1 MKDILIISPSPI
13 KNKMSGPAIRY
24 WEIAKNLSHEKRR
37 VTVLVPNSDFIQ
49 GEGFV
54 VKKLTGI
61 NLWNSLLKCDVVL
74 LQGLSIWKYP
84 FIKYFNKAVA
94 IDLYDPFNLENLES
108 FEKHGYIANL
118 KYKTTMAVI
127 EEQIQRGD
135 FFYCA
140 SEKQKD
146 YWLGMISA
154 KRLTPKLYASI
165 NKDIKELIGTV
176 PFGIPNEKPRKTQH
190 KVIKGKC
197 PIISENDKVVL
208 WGGGI
213 WDWLDPESLIQAMA
227 RVKRSRNDIK
237 CFFMGVK
244 PPSGGT
250 PRKLSQLIN
259 LTKDL
264 NLEDTVYFNDWV
276 DYDQRSD
283 YLLEADI
290 GVSLH
295 ENHLETRFSYRTR
308 LLDYVWCELPI
319 LASEGDVFAET
330 IKKYNLGSVVSEK
343 NIDEISKRI
352 IEMINIGKQ
361 RVYPEENLE
370 VFTWS
375 SAVSNL
381 IKFCDAPVRRS
392 QRFNIIS
399 EVKFMVWRVMYVI
412 IRLQERYLNK
422 L

>member
-1 MKDILIISPSPI
+1 MKNILIISPSPI
-13 KNKMSGPAIRY
+13 KKKMSGPGIRY
-24 WEIAKNLSHEKRR
+24 WEIAKNLSNAQRR
-37 VTVLVPNSDFIQ
+37 VTLLVPNSDYMQNDAFI
-49 GEGFV
+49 V
-54 VKKLTGI
+54 NKLTSI

-74 LQGLSIWKYP
+74 LQGLSMWKYP
-84 FIKYFNKAVA
+84 YIKYFNKAVA

-108 FEKHGYIANL
+108 FENYSFLNNL
-118 KYKTTMAVI
+118 KYRTTMAVI

-135 FFYCA
+135 YFYCA

-146 YWLGMISA
+146 YWLGMISV

-165 NKDIKELIGTV
+165 NNDINKLIGTV
-176 PFGIPNEKPRKTQH
+176 PFGIPNDRPRKLQH
-190 KVIKGKC
+190 RVIKGIC
-197 PIISENDKVVL
+197 PIINESDKVVL

-213 WDWLDPESLIQAMA
+213 WDWLDPESLIRAMA
-227 RVKRSRNDIK
+227 LVKQNRNDIK

-244 PPSGGT
+244 PPSGEI
-250 PRKLSQLIN
+250 PRKLSKLVE

-264 NLEDTVYFNDWV
+264 NLEDTVYFNDWI

-343 NIDEISKRI
+343 DIHEISKNI
-352 IEMINIGKQ
+352 IKMIDKGKKEFYQ
-361 RVYPEENLE
+361 KKNFE
-370 VFTWS
+370 VFSWS

-381 IKFCDAPVRRS
+381 IKFCEAPTRTSRRFS
-392 QRFNIIS
+392 VFNEIKFIIWRILYVVIRIYQRCFQ
-399 EVKFMVWRVMYVI
+399 R
-412 IRLQERYLNK
+412 
-422 L
+422 